1 MDFKLKYISAGLELI
16 VAVVAAAAPCL
27 GLCMS
32 RLPAKLIGGE
42 VTACRGCA
50 RLIFSIPAK
59 V

>member
-1 MDFKLKYISAGLELI
+1 MDFKLKYISAGFALTL
-16 VAVVAAAAPCL
+16 AVVAAAAPCL

-42 VTACRGCA
+42 VTGYPGCA
-50 RLIFSIPAK
+50 RPIFSIPAK